1 MGQKVHPIGF
11 RIGVIKDWQSKW
23 YSDKRTTYTQLV
35 HEDVQ
40 IRRRIESMRDA
51 GISGVDIDRNANQVS
66 VTIRTSRPGIVI
78 GRQGKNVEDLRKELE
93 KLTAKKVR
101 VNIVEINVPELD
113 ARLVARSVADQLE
126 RRVAH
131 RRAMKQTAQRT
142 MQRGAQGVRIMVGG
156 RLGGSEM
163 SRRDK
168 EMQGRVPLHTLRAD
182 IDYGTAEART
192 TFGQIGVKVWI
203 YKGEILPER
212 AAAAAPQ
219 EETREGPAPAIAPEA
234 VRGPELEA
242 PEPTAEALAEA
253 TGQPAPPPK
262 TRGRRK
268 AVAEEAAPGD
278 ESLGAEERTESLGGV
293 LTEAEAAGE
302 TVATQADAGREPAP
316 GGDADASTHE
326 DAAIEK
332 VEAAAPEAETEATA
346 AAEPAEAVETPAA
359 DEEATKAVETPAAD
373 EEATEA
379 VETPTADSEAVEAA
393 VETPAANDEA
403 AEASKEPAEKAKP
416 TNGRRKRRTKSE

>member
-1 MGQKVHPIGF
+1 
-11 RIGVIKDWQSKW
+11 
-23 YSDKRTTYTQLV
+23 
-35 HEDVQ
+35 
-40 IRRRIESMRDA
+40 
-51 GISGVDIDRNANQVS
+51 
-66 VTIRTSRPGIVI
+66 
-78 GRQGKNVEDLRKELE
+78 
-93 KLTAKKVR
+93 
-101 VNIVEINVPELD
+101 VPELD

-168 EMQGRVPLHTLRAD
+168 EMQGQVPLHTLRAD

-212 AAAAAPQ
+212 AAAAPPQ
-219 EETREGPAPAIAPEA
+219 EETREGPAPAIAPES

-242 PEPTAEALAEA
+242 PAPTAEALAEA
-253 TGQPAPPPK
+253 TGQPAPK

-268 AVAEEAAPGD
+268 AVAPEAAPGD

-293 LTEAEAAGE
+293 LTEAEAEGE
-302 TVATQADAGREPAP
+302 TVAPQAETTHEPTP
-316 GGDADASTHE
+316 DTSTHE
-326 DAAIEK
+326 DAAVEK

-346 AAEPAEAVETPAA
+346 AAGPADEVETQTDSAEAPPPEPAA
-359 DEEATKAVETPAAD
+359 EE
-373 EEATEA
+373 
-379 VETPTADSEAVEAA
+379 
-393 VETPAANDEA
+393 
-403 AEASKEPAEKAKP
+403 KP
-416 TNGRRKRRTKSE
+416 TNGRRQKRAKSE

>member
-11 RIGVIKDWQSKW
+11 RIGIIKDWQSKW
-23 YSDKRTTYTQLV
+23 YVDRRTTYTELV

-93 KLTAKKVR
+93 KLTGKKVR

-142 MQRGAQGVRIMVGG
+142 MQRGAKGIRIVVGG

-168 EMQGRVPLHTLRAD
+168 EMQGQVPLHTLRAD

-212 AAAAAPQ
+212 AASAPTD
-219 EETREGPAPAIAPEA
+219 EESREGPAPAIAPES
-234 VRGPELEA
+234 VRGPELEG
-242 PEPTAEALAEA
+242 PSPTAEALAEA
-253 TGQPAPPPK
+253 TGQPTPQA
-262 TRGRRK
+262 RRRRSS
-268 AVAEEAAPGD
+268 VPEEAAPGD
-278 ESLGAEERTESLGGV
+278 ESLGAQERTESLGGV

-302 TVATQADAGREPAP
+302 TVAPQVDPQRADEP
-316 GGDADASTHE
+316 ADASETSANE

-332 VEAAAPEAETEATA
+332 VEAAAPESESEASA
-346 AAEPAEAVETPAA
+346 AAGEPAEVETQVA
-359 DEEATKAVETPAAD
+359 DEEAPAAKAPPKTTRKKKG
-373 EEATEA
+373 EA
-379 VETPTADSEAVEAA
+379 
-393 VETPAANDEA
+393 
-403 AEASKEPAEKAKP
+403 
-416 TNGRRKRRTKSE
+416 KS